1 MTSASTSVLT
11 SAHTDPSPR
20 PKQPTL
26 VVLQLTGG
34 NDPVNTLIPYTDPLY
49 YDNRPKVH
57 VPEADVLKIDGQ
69 YGFHPSMA
77 AIKPFWDDGKLAII
91 NGIGY
96 ENPNYSHFRSMDIWY
111 TAQPEVIVT
120 DGWLGQAVRAL
131 DPMAENVLTAVNFG
145 RGLPRAL
152 SLAGVPVASVA
163 QLDSYGLLTSL
174 AGVDERNSALEA
186 FSCMY
191 DDGFNDDKIVKPL
204 KHAHPEDPMST
215 VMRYMGQ
222 TGLDAQKGAEI
233 LGTTLRSYASTV
245 QYPTTELGSYLKG
258 IAQVKLAG
266 FGTRVFYTAHGSFDT
281 HASQLVTHKLLW
293 TEISEAV
300 AAFFADLREH
310 DASDDVIMLIWSEF
324 GRRVKDNGAGTD
336 HGAGGMAMVL
346 GDPVLGGLY
355 GQYPSLKERDLTVG
369 NLQYNNDFRSTY
381 STILERWL
389 GVEAQPIVNGHFEQF
404 AFV

>member
-1 MTSASTSVLT
+1 VAQ
-11 SAHTDPSPR
+11 
-20 PKQPTL
+20 KQPTL

-34 NDPVNTLIPYTDPLY
+34 NDPLNTVIPYANPLY

-57 VPEADVLKIDGQ
+57 VPEADILHLDNQ

-77 AIKPFWDDGKLAII
+77 ALKPFWDGGKLAII
-91 NGIGY
+91 NGVGY
-96 ENPNYSHFRSMDIWY
+96 EDPNYSHFRSMDIWY
-111 TAQPEVIVT
+111 TAQPEVIAT
-120 DGWLGQAVRAL
+120 DGWLGKAVRVL
-131 DPMAENVLTAVNFG
+131 DPKAENVLTAVNFG

-163 QLDSYGLLTSL
+163 QLDAYGLLTSL

-191 DDGFNDDKIVKPL
+191 DDGFNDDGIIKPITY
-204 KHAHPEDPMST
+204 ANADDPMSK

-222 TGLDAQKGAEI
+222 TGLDAQKGADI
-233 LGTTLRSYASTV
+233 LSTTLGGYSSTV
-245 QYPTTELGSYLKG
+245 QYPTTELGSYLRG
-258 IAQVKLAG
+258 IAQVKMAG
-266 FGTRVFYTAHGSFDT
+266 FGTRVFYAAHGSFDT
-281 HASQLVTHKLLW
+281 HASQMVTHAKLW

-310 DASDDVIMLIWSEF
+310 DASDDVIMLVWSEF

-336 HGAGGMAMVL
+336 HGAGGMAFVL
-346 GDPVLGGLY
+346 GDPVTGGMY
-355 GQYPSLKERDLTVG
+355 GEYPSLRDADLTTG
-369 NLQYNNDFRSTY
+369 NLKYNNDFRNTY

-389 GVEAQPIVNGHFEQF
+389 GVEAKPIVNGHFEQYS
-404 AFV
+404 FV